1 MIKIEINQRELN
13 RIDQKLAQIGKK
25 TPVVV
30 SRALNK
36 TAVSARVRLKNRA
49 QAAYTVK
56 SGKFNKYMEI
66 RKANSGSLCAEI
78 RSQGSPLN
86 LTNFKATTP
95 KSGAKAQIVAGG
107 GLRVLIYSAVQSK
120 RSGDRMV

>member
-56 SGKFNKYMEI
+56 SGKFNKYMDCLLYTS
-66 RKANSGSLCAEI
+66 RC
-78 RSQGSPLN
+78 
-86 LTNFKATTP
+86 
-95 KSGAKAQIVAGG
+95 V
-107 GLRVLIYSAVQSK
+107 
-120 RSGDRMV
+120 

>member
-49 QAAYTVK
+49 QAA
-56 SGKFNKYMEI
+56 
-66 RKANSGSLCAEI
+66 
-78 RSQGSPLN
+78 
-86 LTNFKATTP
+86 
-95 KSGAKAQIVAGG
+95 
-107 GLRVLIYSAVQSK
+107 
-120 RSGDRMV
+120 